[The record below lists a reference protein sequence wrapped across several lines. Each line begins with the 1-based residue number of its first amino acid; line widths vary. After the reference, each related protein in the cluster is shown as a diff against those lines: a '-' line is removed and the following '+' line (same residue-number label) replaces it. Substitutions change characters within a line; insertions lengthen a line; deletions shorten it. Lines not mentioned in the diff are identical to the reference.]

1 MNYVRTLQVMALE
14 SSLSVRLPEADK
26 LLTNES
32 PALELLTDFAH
43 SIPPM
48 LESGTSLAD
57 AEQLM
62 RREHANLKIIIG
74 QGEAFRGILTLLD
87 IHSSRTL
94 KMANAMKVERKD
106 LTVADVMI
114 PRNELHAIDQD
125 TLASANVGQ
134 VAELLQA
141 LGERFLLVVDHA
153 NSVLVGLISA
163 RDLTRRL
170 NVPDFVAGPAKSFSE
185 IQAALAKH

>member
-1 MNYVRTLQVMALE
+1 MNYIRNLQVMALE

-74 QGEAFRGILTLLD
+74 QGESFRGILTLLD

-94 KMANAMKVERKD
+94 KIANAMKVERND

-125 TLASANVGQ
+125 TLASATVGQ
-134 VAELLQA
+134 VAQLLQE
-141 LGERFLLVVDHA
+141 LGERFLLV
-153 NSVLVGLISA
+153 
-163 RDLTRRL
+163 
-170 NVPDFVAGPAKSFSE
+170 
-185 IQAALAKH
+185 